1 MADEGSERTVWER
14 ASTGQGSGRRRRTS
28 LVKGC
33 LAAALAL
40 SAATACAGGAS
51 SSSAGG
57 TPAGGAAA
65 GSGCTAPSV
74 VNIAAFVGPGVVL
87 PQDVAVAKGY
97 FTSVEQAC
105 HTSIK
110 ITTYSTP
117 TAMLSGLAGGD
128 LQYAVFTASNDILS
142 ALRGE
147 HLEEVLNLGQGG
159 GGVLVSAP
167 SNKSKGTGLAALKNY
182 GAGSTWAITSLNSTA
197 NAYCNAMLSAAGVDY
212 TKVNYQAV
220 GIAGAG
226 SAVTSGK
233 AQVGY
238 ANAVQ
243 AGQLVHSGQAYVIA
257 NTGGSEAYA
266 VTGLQP
272 ALGLQALPSTVS
284 KYPELTQQIVQA
296 ELKGLF
302 FIQDNYANPSA
313 VYNLEPSSY
322 RATTPEAS
330 FAAGW
335 AWDAGFFTPVTGLI
349 TEQDIRNAGQL
360 MQKYGL
366 IPADS
371 AIPTVKVDPGIVQAA
386 YKALG
391 KAVPTTT
398 TIKKYLDAVPNS

>member
-1 MADEGSERTVWER
+1 MANEGSERTDQNR
-14 ASTGQGSGRRRRTS
+14 AQAGQNRDRRRRTS
-28 LVKGC
+28 LVKGG

-40 SAATACAGGAS
+40 AAVTACASGT
-51 SSSAGG
+51 SSSAGDN
-57 TPAGGAAA
+57 AAA
-65 GSGCTAPSV
+65 GSGCAAPSV
-74 VNIAAFVGPGVVL
+74 VNLAAFVGPGVVL
-87 PQDVAVAKGY
+87 PQDVAQAKGY

-105 HTSIK
+105 HTQIK
-110 ITTYSTP
+110 ITTFSTP
-117 TAMLSGLAGGD
+117 QAMLSGLASGD
-128 LQYAVFTASNDILS
+128 LQFAVFTASNDILA
-142 ALRGE
+142 ALKGE

-159 GGVLVSAP
+159 GGVLVSSP

-197 NAYCNAMLSAAGVDY
+197 NAYCNAMLSAVGVDY
-212 TKVNYQAV
+212 NKVNYQAV

-243 AGQLVHSGQAYVIA
+243 AGQLVSSGQAYVIA
-257 NTGGSEAYA
+257 NTGGSEAYS

-302 FIQDNYANPSA
+302 FIQENYKNPSA
-313 VYNLEPSSY
+313 VYDLEPSSY
-322 RATTPEAS
+322 KATTSEAA

-335 AWDAGFFTPVTGLI
+335 AWDAGFFAPVTGLL
-349 TEQDIRNAGQL
+349 TEADIQNAGTL
-360 MQKYGL
+360 MKKYGL
-366 IPADS
+366 IS
-371 AIPTVKVDPGIVQAA
+371 SIPTVKVDPGIVQAA